1 MTENKVTTGQFY
13 SLLYICAVVAAFM
26 FVSTTVVDLG
36 STDAIL
42 FPTVFG
48 LLSLITIIP
57 TFIFSKK
64 TDGVSVLPA
73 TRERNKLFSNVL
85 AGCYSVL
92 VFVLLLRTLARLDL
106 FVSSEI
112 FPENTMTFLIVSIV
126 IVSSG
131 LSLLDIGALS
141 RASTIFL
148 ILVTLS
154 VSVVVTSAFS
164 NIETI
169 NFVPFFMNGEE
180 NFFKQALAY
189 SVFFP
194 ESACLILFLSNIK
207 GDIKKGYLVY
217 IILLV
222 LSLTIVS
229 FTVVGALGEFCNTQL
244 FPAFAIS
251 SVGEFRV
258 LERFESIQSS
268 VWTVC
273 IVAKTTLQI
282 MIISNCI
289 RHIFPKIKWWTPNV
303 LVGIVATAFIIYISN
318 GVTRFSF
325 MSSQIW
331 VTVTYILLVVALPL
345 VALLSV
351 LKKKRGKELAKEN
364 N

>member
-1 MTENKVTTGQFY
+1 MIENKVTTGQFY
-13 SLLYICAVVAAFM
+13 SLLYICSVVAAFM
-26 FVSTTVVDLG
+26 FVSTTVIDLG

-42 FPTVFG
+42 FPLIFG
-48 LLSLITIIP
+48 IFSLVTIIP
-57 TFIFSKK
+57 TFVFNNKAG
-64 TDGVSVLPA
+64 GVSVLTA
-73 TRERNKLFSNVL
+73 TREKNKVFSCFIAV
-85 AGCYSVL
+85 CYMVL
-92 VFVLLLRTLARLDL
+92 VFILLLRTLARLDL
-106 FVSSEI
+106 FVSSEV

-131 LSLLDIGALS
+131 LSLLGIGALS

-154 VSVVVTSAFS
+154 VSVVVNSAFS

-169 NFVPFFMNGEE
+169 NFVPLFMNGEE
-180 NFFKQALAY
+180 EFFKQALSY
-189 SVFFP
+189 SVFLP
-194 ESACLILFLSNIK
+194 ESACLILFLSDIKGNIK
-207 GDIKKGYLVY
+207 RGYFVY
-217 IILLV
+217 LIFLV

-251 SVGEFRV
+251 SVGEYRV

-289 RHIFPKIKWWTPNV
+289 RHLFPKIKWWTPNAIT
-303 LVGIVATAFIIYISN
+303 GIVATAFIIYISQ

-325 MSSQIW
+325 VSSQIW
-331 VTVTYILLVVALPL
+331 VTVTYILLVVVLPL
-345 VALLSV
+345 VSLLLM
-351 LKKKRGKELAKEN
+351 LKKKRGENLA
-364 N
+364 

>member
-1 MTENKVTTGQFY
+1 MTKNKVTTFQFY
-13 SLLYICAVVAAFM
+13 SLLYICSVVAAFM
-26 FVSTTVVDLG
+26 FVSTTLIDLG

-48 LLSLITIIP
+48 ILSLLTIIP
-57 TFIFSKK
+57 TFAFNKK
-64 TDGVSVLPA
+64 AKGESVLTA
-73 TRERNKLFSNVL
+73 IRKRNKLFSDL
-85 AGCYSVL
+85 IAFSYIIL

-106 FVSSEI
+106 FVSSEV

-126 IVSSG
+126 IVSVF

-148 ILVTLS
+148 IMVTIS
-154 VSVVVTSAFS
+154 VSIVVTSAFS
-164 NIETI
+164 NIEMVNI
-169 NFVPFFMNGEE
+169 VPFFMNGETE
-180 NFFKQALAY
+180 FFKQALAY

-207 GDIKKGYLVY
+207 GDIKKGYLLY
-217 IILLV
+217 ILFLV
-222 LSLTIVS
+222 FSLTIVS
-229 FTVVGALGEFCNTQL
+229 FTVVGALGEFSNTQL

-273 IVAKTTLQI
+273 IIAKTTLQI

-289 RHIFPKIKWWTPNV
+289 RHLFPKIKWWTPNA
-303 LVGIVATAFIIYISN
+303 LTGIAATAFIIYISN

-325 MSSQIW
+325 MSSQLW
-331 VTVTYILLVVALPL
+331 VTVSYILLVVVLPSIAF
-345 VALLSV
+345 VSM
-351 LKKKRGKELAKEN
+351 LKKKRGENLA
-364 N
+364 

>member
-1 MTENKVTTGQFY
+1 MTQTRITTFQFY
-13 SLLYICAVVAAFM
+13 SLLYICSVVAAFM
-26 FVSTTVVDLG
+26 FVSTTLIDLG
-36 STDAIL
+36 TTDAVL

-48 LLSLITIIP
+48 ILSLITIIP
-57 TFIFSKK
+57 TFAFCKK
-64 TDGVSVLPA
+64 SNGESVLIA
-73 TRERNKLFSNVL
+73 TRKRNKLFSDII
-85 AGCYSVL
+85 AFSYIVL
-92 VFVLLLRTLARLDL
+92 VFILLLRTLARLDL
-106 FVSSEI
+106 FVSSEV

-126 IVSSG
+126 IVSVF

-148 ILVTLS
+148 VMVTLS

-164 NIETI
+164 NIETVNI
-169 NFVPFFMNGEE
+169 VPLFMNGETE
-180 NFFKQALAY
+180 FIKQALSY

-207 GDIKKGYLVY
+207 GNIKKGYYLY
-217 IILLV
+217 ILLLV

-229 FTVVGALGEFCNTQL
+229 FTVVGALGEFSNTQL

-273 IVAKTTLQI
+273 IIAKTTLQI

-289 RHIFPKIKWWTPNV
+289 RHLFPKIKWWTPNALIGV
-303 LVGIVATAFIIYISN
+303 AATAFIIYISQ

-325 MSSQIW
+325 VSSQIW
-331 VTVTYILLVVALPL
+331 VTVTYILLVVVLPL
-345 VALLSV
+345 VSLLSI
-351 LKKKRGKELAKEN
+351 LKKKRGENLA
-364 N
+364 

>member
-1 MTENKVTTGQFY
+1 MIEKKVTTGQFY
-13 SLLYICAVVAAFM
+13 SLLYICSVVAAFM
-26 FVSTTVVDLG
+26 FVSTTVIDLG

-42 FPTVFG
+42 FPLVFG
-48 LLSLITIIP
+48 VFSLVTIVP
-57 TFIFSKK
+57 TFIFYKK
-64 TDGVSVLPA
+64 SGGVSVLKA
-73 TRERNKLFSNVL
+73 THEKSKTFSRFIAV
-85 AGCYSVL
+85 CYMFL
-92 VFVLLLRTLARLDL
+92 VFILLLRTLARLDL
-106 FVSSEI
+106 FVSSEV

-126 IVSSG
+126 IVSAG
-131 LSLLDIGALS
+131 LSLLGIGALS

-154 VSVVVTSAFS
+154 VSVVVNSAFS

-169 NFVPFFMNGEE
+169 NFVPLFMNGEE
-180 NFFKQALAY
+180 EFFKQALSY

-194 ESACLILFLSNIK
+194 ESACLILFLSDIKGNIK
-207 GDIKKGYLVY
+207 RGYFVY
-217 IILLV
+217 LIFLV

-289 RHIFPKIKWWTPNV
+289 RHLFPKIKWWTPNAIT
-303 LVGIVATAFIIYISN
+303 GIVATAFIIYISQ

-325 MSSQIW
+325 VSSQIW
-331 VTVTYILLVVALPL
+331 VTVTYILLVVVLPL
-345 VALLSV
+345 VSLLLM
-351 LKKKRGKELAKEN
+351 LKKKRGENLA
-364 N
+364 

>member
-1 MTENKVTTGQFY
+1 MTKNKVTTFQFY
-13 SLLYICAVVAAFM
+13 SLLYICSVVAAFM
-26 FVSTTVVDLG
+26 FVSTTLIDLG

-42 FPTVFG
+42 FPSVFG
-48 LLSLITIIP
+48 ILSLLTIIP
-57 TFIFSKK
+57 TFAFNKKSK
-64 TDGVSVLPA
+64 GESVLTA
-73 TRERNKLFSNVL
+73 IRKRNKLFSDLV
-85 AGCYSVL
+85 AFPYIIL

-106 FVSSEI
+106 FVSSEV

-126 IVSSG
+126 IVSVF

-148 ILVTLS
+148 IMVTIS
-154 VSVVVTSAFS
+154 VSIVVTSAFS
-164 NIETI
+164 NIEMVNI
-169 NFVPFFMNGEE
+169 VPFFMNGETE
-180 NFFKQALAY
+180 FFKQALAY

-207 GDIKKGYLVY
+207 GDIKKGYLLY
-217 IILLV
+217 ILFLV
-222 LSLTIVS
+222 FSLTIVS
-229 FTVVGALGEFCNTQL
+229 FTVVGALGEFSNTQL

-273 IVAKTTLQI
+273 IIAKTTLQI

-289 RHIFPKIKWWTPNV
+289 RHLFPKIKWWTPNA
-303 LVGIVATAFIIYISN
+303 LTGIAATAFIIYISN

-325 MSSQIW
+325 MSSQLW
-331 VTVTYILLVVALPL
+331 VTVSYILLVVVLPSIAF
-345 VALLSV
+345 VSM
-351 LKKKRGKELAKEN
+351 LKKKRGENLA
-364 N
+364 

>member
-1 MTENKVTTGQFY
+1 MQTKVTTFQFY
-13 SLLYICAVVAAFM
+13 SLLYICSVVAAFM
-26 FVSTTVVDLG
+26 FVSTTLIDLG
-36 STDAIL
+36 KTDAVF

-48 LLSLITIIP
+48 VLSLITIIP
-57 TFIFSKK
+57 TFAFNSKSN
-64 TDGVSVLPA
+64 GESVLVA
-73 TRERNKLFSNVL
+73 TRKKNKLFSNLL
-85 AGCYSVL
+85 ALSYIVL
-92 VFVLLLRTLARLDL
+92 VFILLLRTLARLDL

-126 IVSSG
+126 IVSVV

-141 RASTIFL
+141 RAATIFL
-148 ILVTLS
+148 IMVILS
-154 VSVVVTSAFS
+154 VSVVVISALN
-164 NIETI
+164 NIETVNI
-169 NFVPFFMNGEE
+169 VPLFMNGETE
-180 NFFKQALAY
+180 FIKQAVSY

-207 GDIKKGYLVY
+207 GNIKKGYFIY
-217 IILLV
+217 ILLLV

-229 FTVVGALGEFCNTQL
+229 FTVVGALGEFSNTQL

-282 MIISNCI
+282 IIISNCM
-289 RHIFPKIKWWTPNV
+289 RHLFPKIKWWTPNAIT
-303 LVGIVATAFIIYISN
+303 GIVATSFIIYISK

-331 VTVTYILLVVALPL
+331 VTVTYILLVVALPVISLL
-345 VALLSV
+345 VII
-351 LKKKRGKELAKEN
+351 KKKRGEKLA
-364 N
+364 

>member
-1 MTENKVTTGQFY
+1 MQTKVTNFQFY
-13 SLLYICAVVAAFM
+13 SLLYICSVVAAFM
-26 FVSTTVVDLG
+26 FVSTTLIDLG
-36 STDAIL
+36 KTDAVL

-48 LLSLITIIP
+48 VLSLITIIP
-57 TFIFSKK
+57 TFAFNSKSN
-64 TDGVSVLPA
+64 GESVLVA
-73 TRERNKLFSNVL
+73 TRKKNKLFSNFL
-85 AGCYSVL
+85 ALSYIVL
-92 VFVLLLRTLARLDL
+92 VFILLLRTLARLDL

-126 IVSSG
+126 IVSVV

-141 RASTIFL
+141 RAATIFL
-148 ILVTLS
+148 IMVILS
-154 VSVVVTSAFS
+154 VSVVVISALN
-164 NIETI
+164 NIETVNI
-169 NFVPFFMNGEE
+169 VPLFMNGETE
-180 NFFKQALAY
+180 FIKQAVSY

-207 GDIKKGYLVY
+207 GNIKKGYFIY
-217 IILLV
+217 ILLLV
-222 LSLTIVS
+222 LSLAIVS
-229 FTVVGALGEFCNTQL
+229 FTVVGALGEFSNTQL

-282 MIISNCI
+282 IIISNCI
-289 RHIFPKIKWWTPNV
+289 RHLFPKIKWWTPNA
-303 LVGIVATAFIIYISN
+303 LTGILATSFIIYISK

-331 VTVTYILLVVALPL
+331 VTVTYILLVVALPVISLL
-345 VALLSV
+345 VII
-351 LKKKRGKELAKEN
+351 KKKRGEKLA
-364 N
+364 

>member
-1 MTENKVTTGQFY
+1 MTKNKVTTFQFY
-13 SLLYICAVVAAFM
+13 SLLYICSVVAAFM
-26 FVSTTVVDLG
+26 FVSTTLIDLG

-48 LLSLITIIP
+48 ILSLLTIIP
-57 TFIFSKK
+57 TFAFNKKSK
-64 TDGVSVLPA
+64 GESVLTA
-73 TRERNKLFSNVL
+73 IRKRNKLFSDL
-85 AGCYSVL
+85 IAFSYIIL

-106 FVSSEI
+106 FVSSEV

-126 IVSSG
+126 IVSVF

-148 ILVTLS
+148 IMVTIS
-154 VSVVVTSAFS
+154 VSIVVTSAFS
-164 NIETI
+164 NIEMVNI
-169 NFVPFFMNGEE
+169 VPFFMNGETE
-180 NFFKQALAY
+180 FFKQALAY

-207 GDIKKGYLVY
+207 GDIKKGYLLY
-217 IILLV
+217 ILFLV
-222 LSLTIVS
+222 FSLTIVS
-229 FTVVGALGEFCNTQL
+229 FTVVGALGEFSNTQL

-273 IVAKTTLQI
+273 IIAKTTLQI

-289 RHIFPKIKWWTPNV
+289 RHLFPKIKWWTPNA
-303 LVGIVATAFIIYISN
+303 LTGIAATAFIIYISN

-325 MSSQIW
+325 MSSQLW
-331 VTVTYILLVVALPL
+331 VTVSYILLVVVLPSIAF
-345 VALLSV
+345 VSM
-351 LKKKRGKELAKEN
+351 LKKKRGENLA
-364 N
+364 

>member
-1 MTENKVTTGQFY
+1 MTQNKVTTFQFY
-13 SLLYICAVVAAFM
+13 SLLYICSVVAAFM
-26 FVSTTVVDLG
+26 FVSTTIINLG
-36 STDAIL
+36 TTDAIL
-42 FPTVFG
+42 YPLVFG
-48 LLSLITIIP
+48 ILSLITIIP
-57 TFIFSKK
+57 TFVFYNKSN
-64 TDGVSVLPA
+64 GQSVLIA
-73 TRERNKLFSNVL
+73 TKEKSKSFSVIL
-85 AGCYSVL
+85 ALSYSVL

-106 FVSSEI
+106 FVSSEV

-126 IVSSG
+126 IVSTF
-131 LSLLDIGALS
+131 LSMLDIGALS

-148 ILVTLS
+148 ILVTAS
-154 VSVVVTSAFS
+154 VSIVVISAFS

-169 NFVPFFMNGEE
+169 NFVPLFINGEE
-180 NFFKQALAY
+180 AFLKQAFAY

-194 ESACLILFLSNIK
+194 ESACLVLFLSNIK

-217 IILLV
+217 IIFLV

-229 FTVVGALGEFCNTQL
+229 FTVVGALGAFSTTQL
-244 FPAFAIS
+244 FPAYAIS

-289 RHIFPKIKWWTPNV
+289 RHIFPKIKWWTPNA
-303 LVGIVATAFIIYISN
+303 LVGIIATAFIIYISN

-325 MSSQIW
+325 MSSEIQ
-331 VTVTYILLVVALPL
+331 VALTYILLVVVLP
-345 VALLSV
+345 VFALLS
-351 LKKKRGKELAKEN
+351 LLIRKRGEKLA
-364 N
+364 

>member
-1 MTENKVTTGQFY
+1 MTKDKVTTGQFY
-13 SLLYICAVVAAFM
+13 SLLYICSVVAAFM

-36 STDAIL
+36 ATDAIL
-42 FPTVFG
+42 FPSVFG
-48 LLSLITIIP
+48 VLSLITIIP
-57 TFIFSKK
+57 SFWFCKKSK
-64 TDGVSVLPA
+64 GVSVLKA
-73 TRERNKLFSNVL
+73 TELKSRFFSVFI
-85 AGCYSVL
+85 AVFYIVL

-126 IVSSG
+126 IVSTG
-131 LSLLDIGALS
+131 LSLLNIGALA

-148 ILVTLS
+148 LMVIIS
-154 VSVVVTSAFS
+154 VSIVVSATLS
-164 NIETI
+164 NIESV
-169 NFVPFFMNGEE
+169 NFVPFLMNGEQE
-180 NFFKQALAY
+180 FFKQALAY
-189 SVFFP
+189 SMFFP
-194 ESACLILFLSNIK
+194 ESACLILFLSEVK
-207 GDIKKGYLVY
+207 GNVKKGYLLY
-217 IILLV
+217 ILFLV

-251 SVGEFRV
+251 SVGEFTV

-289 RHIFPKIKWWTPNV
+289 RHVFPKIKWWTPNL
-303 LVGIVATAFIIYISN
+303 LVGSAALGFITYISN

-325 MSSQIW
+325 MSSQFQ
-331 VTVTYILLVVALPL
+331 VTLTYILLVIVLPL
-345 VALLSV
+345 IALLV
-351 LKKKRGKELAKEN
+351 ILKRKRGENLA
-364 N
+364 

>member
-1 MTENKVTTGQFY
+1 MTQSKVTTGQFY
-13 SLLYICAVVAAFM
+13 SLLYICSVVAAFM
-26 FVSTTVVDLG
+26 FVSTNVIDLG
-36 STDAIL
+36 ATDAIL
-42 FPTVFG
+42 FPSVFG
-48 LLSLITIIP
+48 ILSLVTIIP
-57 TFIFSKK
+57 TFIFNKK
-64 TDGVSVLPA
+64 SEGESVLIA
-73 TRERNKLFSNVL
+73 TRERSKPFSYFIAV
-85 AGCYSVL
+85 CYAVL

-106 FVSSEI
+106 FVSSEV
-112 FPENTMTFLIVSIV
+112 FPENTMTLLIVSIV
-126 IVSSG
+126 IVSTG

-148 ILVTLS
+148 ILVTIS

-164 NIETI
+164 NIESI
-169 NFVPFFMNGEE
+169 NFVPLFMNGEAE
-180 NFFKQALAY
+180 FFKQALAY

-207 GDIKKGYLVY
+207 GNIRKGYFIY
-217 IILLV
+217 ILFLV

-303 LVGIVATAFIIYISN
+303 LVGVIATGFIIYISN

-325 MSSQIW
+325 MSSELQ
-331 VTVTYILLVVALPL
+331 VMLTYILLVVALPC
-345 VALLSV
+345 LS
-351 LKKKRGKELAKEN
+351 LFSIMKKKRGEQVA
-364 N
+364 

>member
-1 MTENKVTTGQFY
+1 MTQNKVTTFQFY
-13 SLLYICAVVAAFM
+13 SLLYICSVVAAFM
-26 FVSTTVVDLG
+26 FVSTTIINLG
-36 STDAIL
+36 TTDAIL
-42 FPTVFG
+42 YPLVFG
-48 LLSLITIIP
+48 ILSLITIIP
-57 TFIFSKK
+57 TFVFYNKSN
-64 TDGVSVLPA
+64 GQSVLIA
-73 TRERNKLFSNVL
+73 TKEKSKSFSVIL
-85 AGCYSVL
+85 ALSYSVL

-106 FVSSEI
+106 FVSSEV

-126 IVSSG
+126 IVSTF
-131 LSLLDIGALS
+131 LSMLDIGALS

-148 ILVTLS
+148 ILVTAS
-154 VSVVVTSAFS
+154 VSIVVISAFS
-164 NIETI
+164 NIESI
-169 NFVPFFMNGEE
+169 NFVPLFMNGEE
-180 NFFKQALAY
+180 AFLKQALAY

-194 ESACLILFLSNIK
+194 ESACLVLFLSNIK

-217 IILLV
+217 IIFLV

-229 FTVVGALGEFCNTQL
+229 FTVVGALGAFSTTQL

-289 RHIFPKIKWWTPNV
+289 RHIFPKIKWWTPNA
-303 LVGIVATAFIIYISN
+303 LVGIIATAFIIYISN

-325 MSSQIW
+325 MSSEIQ
-331 VTVTYILLVVALPL
+331 VALTYILLVVVLPVFASL
-345 VALLSV
+345 SLLIR
-351 LKKKRGKELAKEN
+351 KRGEKLA
-364 N
+364 

>member
-1 MTENKVTTGQFY
+1 MTQSKVTTGQFY
-13 SLLYICAVVAAFM
+13 SLLYICSVVAAFM
-26 FVSTTVVDLG
+26 FVSTTVIDLG
-36 STDAIL
+36 ATDAIL

-48 LLSLITIIP
+48 ILSLITIIP
-57 TFIFSKK
+57 TFIFNKK
-64 TDGVSVLPA
+64 SEGISVLIA
-73 TRERNKLFSNVL
+73 TRERSKAFSYFIAV
-85 AGCYSVL
+85 CYAVL

-106 FVSSEI
+106 FVSSEV
-112 FPENTMTFLIVSIV
+112 FPENTMTLLIVSIV
-126 IVSSG
+126 IVSTG

-148 ILVTLS
+148 ILVTFS

-164 NIETI
+164 NIESI
-169 NFVPFFMNGEE
+169 NFVPLFMNGEAE
-180 NFFKQALAY
+180 FFKQALAY

-207 GDIKKGYLVY
+207 GNIRKGYFIY
-217 IILLV
+217 ILFLV

-251 SVGEFRV
+251 SVGEYRV

-289 RHIFPKIKWWTPNV
+289 RHIFPKIKWWTPNA
-303 LVGIVATAFIIYISN
+303 LVGVIAIGFIIYISN

-325 MSSQIW
+325 MSSEFQ
-331 VTVTYILLVVALPL
+331 VMLTYILLVVVLPC
-345 VALLSV
+345 LSLFSI
-351 LKKKRGKELAKEN
+351 LKKKRGEQVA
-364 N
+364 